1 MTARADPCDVLIVG
15 AGVMGAS
22 LARWLARLRPAWRIL
37 LIERDPQFARASSS
51 LSASSIRQQF
61 SCAVNVALSRFGID
75 FLRGVDRE
83 LPGLHGINPLSL
95 HEGGYLYL
103 ANQAQRAAL
112 AAAHTIQRSLG
123 AEVALLEPAEIA
135 GRFPWLHLDDVV
147 AGSLGLTGEGWFDGP
162 ALHQALLADASA
174 RGVGR
179 VSGEVTGLI
188 IEPVSRAGADRRV
201 SGVRLASGE
210 VIHAAQVVNAA
221 GPWSARVAAMAGSA
235 LDVVASRRTVFV
247 LSCPTPLPDCPLLID
262 PSGFWIRPE
271 GSLLLYGAPPID
283 ERPDLPLEPD
293 WNELDESAWTRLAWR
308 IPALEA
314 MRIERAWAGY
324 YEMHRFDHNGVIG
337 PDPGID
343 GFWHLCGFS
352 GHGLQHAPGAGLA
365 LAEWLCLGEPQT
377 IDVRPLSPERIARAE
392 PLLELNVIG

>member
-1 MTARADPCDVLIVG
+1 M
-15 AGVMGAS
+15 
-22 LARWLARLRPAWRIL
+22 
-37 LIERDPQFARASSS
+37 
-51 LSASSIRQQF
+51 
-61 SCAVNVALSRFGID
+61 
-75 FLRGVDRE
+75 
-83 LPGLHGINPLSL
+83 
-95 HEGGYLYL
+95 
-103 ANQAQRAAL
+103 
-112 AAAHTIQRSLG
+112 
-123 AEVALLEPAEIA
+123 
-135 GRFPWLHLDDVV
+135 
-147 AGSLGLTGEGWFDGP
+147 
-162 ALHQALLADASA
+162 
-174 RGVGR
+174 
-179 VSGEVTGLI
+179 
-188 IEPVSRAGADRRV
+188 
-201 SGVRLASGE
+201 ASGE

-271 GSLLLYGAPPID
+271 GSLLLYGAPPLD

-365 LAEWLCLGEPQT
+365 LAEWLCFGEPQT
-377 IDVRPLSPERIARAE
+377 IDVRPLSPARIARAE